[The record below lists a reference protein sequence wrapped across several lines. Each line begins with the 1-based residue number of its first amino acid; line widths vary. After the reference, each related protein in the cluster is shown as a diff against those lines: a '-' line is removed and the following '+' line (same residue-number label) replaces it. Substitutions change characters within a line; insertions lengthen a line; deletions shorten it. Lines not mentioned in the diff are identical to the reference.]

1 MPYHIRGEDREVLRA
16 EPVLPEWSSETLRN
30 RVVRHN
36 PYAAARLSLAKVLY
50 WQNQVSRADK
60 QFVEAR
66 IAGADPLEIAVHRGF
81 NALRGGD
88 LELAMREFTLA
99 QTFDPQDPDVLRG
112 LKRIQEA
119 RRPMAQVD
127 VRVQEDSDDRQSLR
141 MGVQVAASPGLRTRW
156 TVGGGSLRVERDG
169 FGRENGDWVEAGV
182 QVFPRSLIQLEGR
195 LTYQDM
201 DSAPDWTGWMLQ
213 GTLPVEPLA
222 GTVVARVER
231 EAEETVE
238 AVREG
243 ILRDRVQVD
252 LMSRLDERWDLRL
265 VGQEIFR
272 SDGNHGRQV
281 EGLLLRR
288 LTEVPFCGIG
298 VRARWADTDE
308 ELDTYYTPQE
318 LEKYLLYATIR
329 GRVSDRLRLGASLEA
344 GVAREEHEDWI
355 DVWGG
360 LLELGWH
367 FNDRLEAGV
376 RASHMESPRYDM
388 DTGML
393 FLRVH

>member
-1 MPYHIRGEDREVLRA
+1 
-16 EPVLPEWSSETLRN
+16 
-30 RVVRHN
+30 
-36 PYAAARLSLAKVLY
+36 
-50 WQNQVSRADK
+50 
-60 QFVEAR
+60 
-66 IAGADPLEIAVHRGF
+66 
-81 NALRGGD
+81 
-88 LELAMREFTLA
+88 
-99 QTFDPQDPDVLRG
+99 
-112 LKRIQEA
+112 
-119 RRPMAQVD
+119 
-127 VRVQEDSDDRQSLR
+127 
-141 MGVQVAASPGLRTRW
+141 
-156 TVGGGSLRVERDG
+156 
-169 FGRENGDWVEAGV
+169 
-182 QVFPRSLIQLEGR
+182 
-195 LTYQDM
+195 
-201 DSAPDWTGWMLQ
+201 MLQ